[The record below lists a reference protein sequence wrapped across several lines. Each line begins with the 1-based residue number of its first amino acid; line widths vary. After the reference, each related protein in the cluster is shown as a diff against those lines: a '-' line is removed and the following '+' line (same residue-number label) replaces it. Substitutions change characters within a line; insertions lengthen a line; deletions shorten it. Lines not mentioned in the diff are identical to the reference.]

1 MVRPVNQ
8 ALQILFRHAANMH
21 HRDPMKAAHIAR
33 RFEAGNVG
41 EFKKCAGWC
50 AKAEA
55 PHFRIA
61 GFEIRKRLAAN
72 VVVQEIAGRAIQA
85 RFSARHLAAIGF
97 NKANVHV
104 FNNIMP

>member
-1 MVRPVNQ
+1 
-8 ALQILFRHAANMH
+8 MH

-41 EFKKCAGWC
+41 EFKECAGIGSET
-50 AKAEA
+50 KT

-61 GFEIRKRLAAN
+61 GFEIRERLAAN
-72 VVVQEIAGRAIQA
+72 VVVQEVAGRAMQP

-104 FNNIMP
+104 FNNIMLCRVQNAILAITVLTE